1 MRKMLR
7 LLSLLGL
14 STAIVIGYGGRLLN
28 AQNDPN
34 AAPNP
39 YRMEEFRVQL
49 PDDRKLGAPIG
60 VEIDHSDGK
69 TLWIYERCGGDSCA
83 GSTVDPVM
91 KLDASGKMV
100 ANFGGG
106 LTNWPHGFYV
116 DRAGD
121 VWITDGRGENGKGQT
136 VIKFSPQGKVLLTLG
151 KPGQAGSAPGMFD
164 MPSDVITAPN
174 GDIFV
179 VSRAR
184 AKGVK
189 IGRPKLPAELRH
201 EITSRAAKGET
212 AYAIAKALHIDRHT
226 AAKYLRL

>member
-7 LLSLLGL
+7 LLSSLGL

-91 KLDASGKMV
+91 KLDASEKWSRISAAV
-100 ANFGGG
+100 SS
-106 LTNWPHGFYV
+106 
-116 DRAGD
+116 
-121 VWITDGRGENGKGQT
+121 IGRMASTSIGPAMCGSQMGAVKTEKA
-136 VIKFSPQGKVLLTLG
+136 
-151 KPGQAGSAPGMFD
+151 KPSSSFHR
-164 MPSDVITAPN
+164 
-174 GDIFV
+174 
-179 VSRAR
+179 RAR
-184 AKGVK
+184 
-189 IGRPKLPAELRH
+189 
-201 EITSRAAKGET
+201 SC
-212 AYAIAKALHIDRHT
+212 
-226 AAKYLRL
+226 